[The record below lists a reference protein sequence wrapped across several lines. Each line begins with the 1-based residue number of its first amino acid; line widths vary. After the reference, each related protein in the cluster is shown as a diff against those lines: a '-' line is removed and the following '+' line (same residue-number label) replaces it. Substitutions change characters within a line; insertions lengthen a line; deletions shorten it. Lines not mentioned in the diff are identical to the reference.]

1 MERLSGKY
9 KDVYRRIESLI
20 EREDDLVAALATI
33 ACEIHHSFEK
43 FHWTGFYRHSE
54 KRDCLVIGPYQGS
67 HGCLRIPRG
76 KGVCGAAALS
86 RKTLVVP
93 DFHAFPGHIA
103 CSSTTKSEIVIP
115 LVAKDSGKLL
125 GVLDVDS
132 DDEDAFSDED
142 ESGLSAICA
151 LVEGRAWKTGLMTD
165 SNAGRQPQ
173 GRPTENPVKLAEERL
188 AGARLEMSRAMV
200 SLNNAKRAKLA
211 LSMKSD
217 CKQKNL

>member
-1 MERLSGKY
+1 MMHGRVPRSE
-9 KDVYRRIESLI
+9 ES
-20 EREDDLVAALATI
+20 
-33 ACEIHHSFEK
+33 
-43 FHWTGFYRHSE
+43 WQY
-54 KRDCLVIGPYQGS
+54 Y
-67 HGCLRIPRG
+67 
-76 KGVCGAAALS
+76 
-86 RKTLVVP
+86 
-93 DFHAFPGHIA
+93 
-103 CSSTTKSEIVIP
+103 
-115 LVAKDSGKLL
+115 
-125 GVLDVDS
+125 
-132 DDEDAFSDED
+132 ED